1 MDSPSHGWKS
11 GLRAAQLRARACA
24 SSTFSLFQPRSGA
37 VAALISPGDERG
49 PEPGTEQ
56 KRGAGRER
64 AGCGLQARRAP
75 AGRGAARG
83 GSSDRAGPAASPR
96 PGPFCALLP
105 PPFFLLSSPPSSL
118 LPPPVSLFRPPCSLL
133 PTRAATPARARAHLD
148 RRAPLRAHPLAV
160 ALCTSPL
167 NPASWSHT
175 PLEADG
181 GPRGRS
187 AHVPHALGLGDG
199 GGGRSSG
206 YSPALSRSL

>member
-56 KRGAGRER
+56 RRGLGWER
-64 AGCGLQARRAP
+64 AGCRLQARRAP

-105 PPFFLLSSPPSSL
+105 PPFFLLSSPPSSQ

-148 RRAPLRAHPLAV
+148 CRAPPRAHPLAV
-160 ALCTSPL
+160 ALCASPL
-167 NPASWSHT
+167 NPPVGPTRPSKRR
-175 PLEADG
+175 EGREDG
-181 GPRGRS
+181 QRTSRMPSGWG
-187 AHVPHALGLGDG
+187 GDK
-199 GGGRSSG
+199 GRSSG
-206 YSPALSRSL
+206 YSPAFSRSL